1 MRFNERG
8 IRLVFSLL
16 FLFSLSACVVH
27 RAELF
32 YDPEAN
38 GVQPKQFTSSLR
50 FGVVDFED
58 ERVIP
63 NRTGMKNMVGWG
75 TYTYTHP
82 HIARHVTR
90 AFVKQYNYLGFHA
103 RRLPAPPG
111 FSFENTTGLRELH
124 RTYPDIDVFVLGKI
138 RNYQFQVTHTGF
150 MGKIGAKMI
159 RTQVDIQSFYVD
171 ARTGHLL
178 WSGTIRKSDQG
189 KARNHKVHILGGQI
203 LESNLQQVILEFAD
217 RTTPTLNKSFAS
229 AISVTK
235 KGMVAH
241 YANAKTQ
248 QEVEP
253 SKFPISP
260 GDGRLMVTSSPSGA
274 KVFVDQ
280 VFYGTTPL
288 FLDLPPGIHFLKV
301 RKHGFESQR
310 SKIGIFREK
319 TITWNGHLT
328 EK

>member
-1 MRFNERG
+1 MRFPERR
-8 IRLVFSLL
+8 INPLLCAL
-16 FLFSLSACVVH
+16 FLFSLTSCVVH
-27 RAELF
+27 KADLF

-58 ERVIP
+58 DRVIP
-63 NRTGMKNMVGWG
+63 TSTGMKNMVGWG

-90 AFVKQYNYLGFHA
+90 AFVKQYVYLGFHA
-103 RRLPAPPG
+103 RRLQPPPG
-111 FSFENTTGLRELH
+111 FSFENKAGIGDLH

-138 RNYQFQVTHTGF
+138 RNYQFQVAHSGF
-150 MGKIGAKMI
+150 MGKMGDKII
-159 RTQVDIQSFYVD
+159 RTQVDIQAFYVD
-171 ARTGHLL
+171 GKTGRLL
-178 WSGTIRKSDQG
+178 WSRSIQKTDHG
-189 KARNHKVHILGGQI
+189 KARNHKIHILGGQI
-203 LESNLQQVILEFAD
+203 LDSTLQQAILEFAD
-217 RTTPTLNKSFAS
+217 RSTPAINKTFAS
-229 AISVTK
+229 AISVTQ

-241 YANAKTQ
+241 YANAQTK

-253 SKFPISP
+253 SKQPISP
-260 GDGRLMVTSSPSGA
+260 GDGRLLVTSSPSGA